1 MSNDLISS
9 YDIVVGMADMF
20 SDILEIDCA
29 DIEELSPGNLEV
41 TADGGTFRIMS
52 AELYEQHC
60 EDVMDNLTE
69 MYEDEVNS
77 AIDANIDY
85 LACYVKFDAEMF
97 KRDAYMDVEL
107 QVATYDGCVYE
118 EKINDTFYYGWRED

>member
-29 DIEELSPGNLEV
+29 DIEEYNATNLEV
-41 TADGGTFRIMS
+41 MADGGSFRIMD
-52 AELYEQHC
+52 AEQYEQHC

-69 MYEDEVNS
+69 MYEEEVNS

-85 LACYVKFDAEMF
+85 LACYVKFDAELF
-97 KRDAYMDVEL
+97 KRDAYMDVES
-107 QVATYDGCVYE
+107 QVAHYDGCVYE
-118 EKINDTFYYGWRED
+118 EKINDTYFYGWRED